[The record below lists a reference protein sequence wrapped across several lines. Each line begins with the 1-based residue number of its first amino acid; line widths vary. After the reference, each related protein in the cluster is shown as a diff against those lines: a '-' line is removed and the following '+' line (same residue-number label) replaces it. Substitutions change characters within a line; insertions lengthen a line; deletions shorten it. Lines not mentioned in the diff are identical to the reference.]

1 MSLHELIEWAVE
13 LLRTYQVLLVLGAS
27 LVLAYFAW
35 PRSREERQAQARRRR
50 RDAEDRTLLR
60 RARDEAI
67 RYLLKSR
74 D

>member
-35 PRSREERQAQARRRR
+35 PWSREGRRMQARRRR
-50 RDAEDRTLLR
+50 RDAEDRALLR
-60 RARDEAI
+60 RSREQAI
-67 RYLLKSR
+67 RDILSR
-74 D
+74 RD